1 MANRPGPMKGNQ
13 KLKIA
18 SSPVNLSVVT
28 DQTAA
33 GAVQPAEPYQPA
45 GMPEE
50 LEEIWDEVV
59 PQLVDAGL
67 VSRADGPAIEASLM
81 HFAIM
86 RKAFRELMD
95 ADMAVPDTAHGDA
108 DNPPLKKHPAEVV
121 LRSHSTHF
129 MQYADRLGMTF
140 VSRART
146 PAPKEGSGGTERNP
160 FAATGS

>member
-18 SSPVNLSVVT
+18 SSSVNLSVVT

-86 RKAFRELMD
+86 RKAFRELID
-95 ADMAVPDTAHGDA
+95 ADTAIPDTH
-108 DNPPLKKHPAEVV
+108 NPENNTLKKHPAEVV
-121 LRSHSTHF
+121 LRSHSSHF